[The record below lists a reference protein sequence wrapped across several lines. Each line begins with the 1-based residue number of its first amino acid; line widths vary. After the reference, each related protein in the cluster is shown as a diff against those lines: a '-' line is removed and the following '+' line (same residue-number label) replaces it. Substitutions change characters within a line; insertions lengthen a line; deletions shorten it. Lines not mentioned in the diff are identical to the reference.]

1 MEQKKIM
8 SNEDRLSYLVYVLNE
23 NNKKDAKKKLF
34 FSINLVRFGNKV
46 PVVYREPAGTD
57 IEEQIKKY
65 SDPQRFNPDYIVI
78 DLFTGRSYN
87 IKKPIATFTLNYK
100 K

>member
-1 MEQKKIM
+1 MEPKKVIT
-8 SNEDRLSYLVYVLNE
+8 NEDRLSYLAYVLNE
-23 NNKKDAKKKLF
+23 NNKKDVKKKLF
-34 FSINLVRFGNKV
+34 FSINLIRFGNKV

-65 SDPQRFNPDYIVI
+65 SDPQRFNPDFIVI
-78 DLFTGRSYN
+78 DLFTGRSHN
-87 IKKPIATFTLNYK
+87 IKNPIATFTLNYK